1 MQGFLHHL
9 PGLRIK
15 AVLARFQV
23 STGAGQFRYKSD
35 TMYCRLWNKSKYL
48 LVTNSRF
55 LLNSD
60 WFNKKNT
67 VSNLGPK
74 RLN

>member
-1 MQGFLHHL
+1 MHRFLHNL

-35 TMYCRLWNKSKYL
+35 TMYCRLWKEKQNL
-48 LVTNSRF
+48 LVSNSTF
-55 LLNSD
+55 LINSEG
-60 WFNKKNT
+60 FNKKKT
-67 VSNLGPK
+67 ASTIILG
-74 RLN
+74 R